1 MMKKISIALPLIGV
15 AFLVVLLLANA
26 RKLPHSQPLIA
37 PPQSPYADTVAA
49 SGIVEATGENQNISA
64 TVAGVMTKLFVHQGQ
79 AVKRGDRLFQIDPR
93 DQRAALMNA
102 DANVAKSAA
111 GVEVAQSSV
120 LTQQANLNST
130 IAAVASAKAN
140 YENAAQIAQRETALH
155 KEGIVADQEY
165 ISAGKTRDADNA
177 IWQQQIALQAQAKAQ
192 MKNAQAAVGQQQ
204 ADLQALRAQRD
215 QQTVQLSQLTVTA
228 PRDGTV
234 LQINNYPGEYI
245 ASTPTTAPILFG
257 NTNSLQV
264 RVDVDEIN
272 ASHVRPG
279 APAIANLKGDSTRKF
294 PLQFVR
300 IDPYMIPKQ
309 SLTGNNS
316 ERVDVRV
323 LQVIYRFQQPN
334 FPIYPGQQVDVFIQG
349 DRSIQGDRNSQ

>member
-15 AFLVVLLLANA
+15 AFLVALLVANA
-26 RKLPHSQPLIA
+26 RRLPHSQPLI
-37 PPQSPYADTVAA
+37 PPPTSPYADTIAA

-64 TVAGVMTKLFVHQGQ
+64 TVAGVMTKLFVHQGEL
-79 AVKRGDRLFQIDPR
+79 VKKGAPLFQIDPR
-93 DQRAALMNA
+93 DQRAGLMNA

-111 GVEVAQSSV
+111 GVQVAESTV
-120 LTQQANLNST
+120 LTQQAS
-130 IAAVASAKAN
+130 IHSAAAAIASAKAT
-140 YENAAQIAQRETALH
+140 YQNAAQIAERDIALH
-155 KEGIVADQEY
+155 KEGIISDQDY
-165 ISAGKTRDADNA
+165 VTAVKTRDADYA
-177 IWQQQIALQAQAKAQ
+177 IWQQQIAVLAQAKAQ
-192 MKNAQAAVGQQQ
+192 LKNAQAALVQQQ
-204 ADLQALRAQRD
+204 ADLQSFKAQRD
-215 QQTVQLSQLTVTA
+215 QQAVVLGQLTVTA

-245 ASTPTTAPILFG
+245 ASTPSTAPILFG
-257 NTNSLQV
+257 DTNALQV

-279 APAIANLKGDSTRKF
+279 APAVANLKGDSTRKF
-294 PLQFVR
+294 SLHFVR

-323 LQVIYRFQQPN
+323 LQVIYSFDPPS
-334 FPIYPGQQVDVFIQG
+334 FPVYAGQQVDVFIQG
-349 DRSIQGDRNSQ
+349 DRGNQK

>member
-1 MMKKISIALPLIGV
+1 MMKKISIVLPLIGV
-15 AFLVVLLLANA
+15 AFLVALLIANA

-37 PPQSPYADTVAA
+37 PPQSPYADTIAA
-49 SGIVEATGENQNISA
+49 SGIIEASGENQNISA

-79 AVKRGDRLFQIDPR
+79 AVKKGDPLFQIDPR
-93 DQRAALMNA
+93 NQRAGLMNA
-102 DANVAKSAA
+102 NANATKSAA
-111 GVEVAQSSV
+111 GVQVAESTV
-120 LTQQANLNST
+120 LTQQANLNSA
-130 IAAVASAKAN
+130 IAAIASAKAN
-140 YENAAQIAQRETALH
+140 YENAAQIAQRDTALH
-155 KEGIVADQEY
+155 KAGIIADQEY
-165 ISAGKTRDADNA
+165 ITAVKTRDADYA
-177 IWQQQIALQAQAKAQ
+177 TWQQQIAIQAQAKAQ
-192 MKNAQAAVGQQQ
+192 LKNAQAAVVQQQ
-204 ADLQALRAQRD
+204 ADLKALQAQRD
-215 QQTVQLSQLTVTA
+215 QQSVQLSQLTVTA

-234 LQINNYPGEYI
+234 LQINNYPGEFI

-257 NTNSLQV
+257 DTNALQV

-279 APAIANLKGDSTRKF
+279 AAAIANLKGDSTRKF

-309 SLTGNNS
+309 SLTGNNN

-334 FPIYPGQQVDVFIQG
+334 FPVYAGQQVDVFIEG
-349 DRSIQGDRNSQ
+349 DRSNQ

>member
-1 MMKKISIALPLIGV
+1 MTKKLSIVLPLIGV
-15 AFLVVLLLANA
+15 ALLVVLLVANA
-26 RKLPHSQPLIA
+26 RKLPHSQPLIP
-37 PPQSPYADTVAA
+37 PPQSPYADTIAA

-64 TVAGVMTKLFVHQGQ
+64 AVAGVMTKLFVHQGEFLKQ
-79 AVKRGDRLFQIDPR
+79 GAPLFQIDPR

-102 DANVAKSAA
+102 EANAAKSAA
-111 GVEVAQSSV
+111 GVQVAQSTV
-120 LTQQANLNST
+120 LTQQAGLNSA
-130 IAAVASAKAN
+130 IAAVASAKAT
-140 YENAAQIAQRETALH
+140 YENAAQIAERDTALN

-165 ISAGKTRDADNA
+165 VTAVKTRDADYA

-192 MKNAQAAVGQQQ
+192 LKNAQAALVQQK
-204 ADLQALRAQRD
+204 ADLKALQAQRD
-215 QQTVQLSQLTVTA
+215 QQSVQLSQLTVTA
-228 PRDGTV
+228 PRDGTI

-257 NTNSLQV
+257 ATHALQV

-272 ASHVRPG
+272 ASHVHPG
-279 APAIANLKGDSTRKF
+279 AAAIANLKGDSTRKF

-323 LQVIYRFQQPN
+323 LQVIYRFDPPS
-334 FPIYPGQQVDVFIQG
+334 FPVYAGQQVDVFIDG
-349 DRSIQGDRNSQ
+349 DRTADQKIKPQ